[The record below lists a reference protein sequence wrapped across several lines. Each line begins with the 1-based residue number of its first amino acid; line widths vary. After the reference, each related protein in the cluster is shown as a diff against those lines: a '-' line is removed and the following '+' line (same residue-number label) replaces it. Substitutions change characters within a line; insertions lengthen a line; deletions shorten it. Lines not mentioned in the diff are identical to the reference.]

1 MRRTSMFLMGYFYA
15 SWESVKY
22 NIVVDINEHYRC
34 VIHTYDGGEL
44 MFAINRGICPI
55 IGCVAYAFKEPESSF
70 FDIVEA
76 WTTKEI
82 WNYIKLNH
90 EVDEGG
96 GVRIDF
102 DDLCKL
108 INEFGGINFN
118 EM

>member
-15 SWESVKY
+15 SWQSKKY
-22 NIVVDINEHYRC
+22 YNMTD
-34 VIHTYDGGEL
+34 YDHNQCTIYTHNGGKL
-44 MFAINRGICPI
+44 MFAINRGIAPI
-55 IGCVAYAFKEPESSF
+55 IGNVAYAFKEPDHSL

-96 GVRIDF
+96 EVRIYF

-108 INEFGGINFN
+108 INEFGGINLN